1 MDEYVCSTWDLPNK
15 LYRVHYPGSRT
26 TFTSQHG
33 FTASD
38 VTKVFR
44 SGELSDFKSA
54 LEKQFTWGCR
64 DPLPFI
70 SLFSDKR
77 HAENWGRKEP
87 WSEHKDSEGNWALH
101 VVNGVELRRTT
112 HIFRL
117 SDLVKK
123 LSLKVPESA
132 RQHIQGAFICLHRIP
147 ASAIVESR
155 SPAEIEHGKYTDV
168 DIDTW
173 DYLGDYGD
181 NDSDREMLQEN
192 YNTIFEKN
200 IEDNW

>member
-1 MDEYVCSTWDLPNK
+1 MDEYICSTWDLPNK

-26 TFTSQHG
+26 AFSSQQG

-44 SGELSDFKSA
+44 SGELNGFGKA
-54 LEKQFTWGCR
+54 IEKQFTWSCR

-70 SLFSDKR
+70 SLFSDER

-87 WSEHKDSEGNWALH
+87 WRGHKGSEGKWTLH
-101 VVNGVELRRTT
+101 VVDTVELRKTT

-117 SDLVKK
+117 SDLVER
-123 LSLKVPESA
+123 LNLDVPEGA
-132 RQHIQGAFICLHRIP
+132 GQHIQGAFICLHHIP

-155 SPAEIEHGKYTDV
+155 TPAEIEDGKYTNV
-168 DIDTW
+168 DIDRI
-173 DYLGDYGD
+173 
-181 NDSDREMLQEN
+181 SD
-192 YNTIFEKN
+192 
-200 IEDNW
+200 